1 MFNRK
6 VNVQEIKR
14 EITIYLKAV
23 LIAVITTMVAVL
35 LFAVVLKFLDISN
48 TAILTTNQIIKIASI
63 LLACFIVNKKHKINM
78 LKGLIIGITYTIIAY
93 LVFSIL
99 SSDFGMDISFL
110 YNLLFSAVI
119 GLISGIIVKG
129 IKRT

>member
-1 MFNRK
+1 
-6 VNVQEIKR
+6 
-14 EITIYLKAV
+14 
-23 LIAVITTMVAVL
+23 MVAVL

-99 SSDFGMDISFL
+99 SSDFVMDVSFL

>member
-6 VNVQEIKR
+6 INVQKVKHDIAVY
-14 EITIYLKAV
+14 IKAV

-99 SSDFGMDISFL
+99 SSDFGMDSRIL